1 LDHARRIRGPAGD
14 ATDGLM
20 ALVAR
25 SSRQVAA
32 RIAPEPG
39 DELTVVDEADLAI
52 REALASD
59 YKLEGFLGQGGMSV
73 VFLARE
79 VNLNRLVALKVLPR
93 RHTQDANAV
102 ERFRQEATIAASLD
116 HPNIVPIH
124 RFGSTA
130 RGLWYS
136 MKYIRGRSLEEVLR
150 DTGPLDLHD
159 CFSVIEQVVGALHYA
174 HRRGIVH
181 RDMKPANVMLDESGW
196 GFVCDFGV
204 AKAQNSPKLT
214 QTGGTLGT
222 PLYMSPEQLYGQVL
236 DGRSDQYS
244 LAVMT
249 FELLTG
255 VHPFTADSVGEI
267 IRRHCME
274 PAPSLTAYRPDIP
287 VRVAEG
293 VARAMSKKP
302 DDRFGDVVE
311 FLTSLGGRRPRRPL
325 PSHRVETTSSS
336 AVTTPLRRFRSSRAT
351 RVGGLVGLALAAA
364 AALLVVP
371 RLRPSD
377 TPSAPVT
384 LTPVTTSPPVSEE
397 PQPLP
402 VVEAGRL
409 WVQVDPWGWLSV
421 DGVRV
426 GQTPAMGITI
436 AAGKHRIR
444 VDRDGYAPYEEEID
458 VEPGMDVKRT
468 NLTLEARH

>member
-1 LDHARRIRGPAGD
+1 
-14 ATDGLM
+14 M

-25 SSRQVAA
+25 ASRSVAA

-52 REALASD
+52 REALADD

-93 RHTQDANAV
+93 RHTQDHNAV

-130 RGLWYS
+130 RGLWYA

-181 RDMKPANVMLDESGW
+181 RDMKPANVMLDETGW
-196 GFVCDFGV
+196 AFVCDFGV

-222 PLYMSPEQLYGQVL
+222 PLYMSPEQLYGQEL

-244 LAVMT
+244 LALMT

-255 VHPFTADSVGEI
+255 VHPFAADSVGEI
-267 IRRHCME
+267 IRRQCME
-274 PAPSLTAYRPDIP
+274 KAPSIAAYRPDIP
-287 VRVAEG
+287 LRVAEG
-293 VARAMSKKP
+293 VARAMSKKRE
-302 DDRFGDVVE
+302 DRFTDVVE

-325 PSHRVETTSSS
+325 PTHRVEVTSTS
-336 AVTTPLRRFRSSRAT
+336 AITAPLQRFRGT
-351 RVGGLVGLALAAA
+351 RVRRVGVLVGVGIAAA
-364 AALLVVP
+364 AALIITPWP
-371 RLRPSD
+371 RASD
-377 TPSAPVT
+377 PPVTPITSAPTTAVSS
-384 LTPVTTSPPVSEE
+384 TPPPQAEAR
-397 PQPLP
+397 QPAP
-402 VVEAGRL
+402 VFEAGRL
-409 WVQVDPWGWLSV
+409 WVNSEPWGTLTI
-421 DGVRV
+421 DGERA
-426 GQTPAMGITI
+426 GQTPALGIAI
-436 AAGKHRIR
+436 AAGTHTLRIEH
-444 VDRDGYAPYEEEID
+444 DGYVPYEKQID
-458 VEPGMDVKRT
+458 VKPGGEVRLTGVQLEKR
-468 NLTLEARH
+468 